1 MKLRKERILTNILL
15 GTGVYLL
22 DSLRDRLSEG
32 ASDLSDRA
40 RDHYDDLRERSQDV
54 YETASDRVGRASRV
68 LRGDDRSA
76 LSSTAAVLLGI
87 GVGVGVGM
95 LLAPDSGEETRK
107 NIANKFREMRSETKA
122 SATGTY
128 GA

>member
-22 DSLRDRLSEG
+22 DSLRGRLAEG

-40 RDHYDDLRERSQDV
+40 RDHFDDLRERSQDV

-68 LRGDDRSA
+68 LRGDDRSV
-76 LSSTAAVLLGI
+76 LTSTAAVLLGI

-107 NIANKFREMRSETKA
+107 NIANKFREMRSERKA
-122 SATGTY
+122 ATGTY